1 MKISRDRLR
10 QIINEEVAMAKEFPP
25 VSESAIEALG
35 LDEESRLGTASSF
48 PPGADTDRDH
58 TTPQDLS
65 PEALDLSVELAQFGL
80 NGDTAQ
86 AIIKHLVDKGLL
98 NL

>member
-1 MKISRDRLR
+1 M
-10 QIINEEVAMAKEFPP
+10 IIIFQELENLETHKQA
-25 VSESAIEALG
+25 SQ
-35 LDEESRLGTASSF
+35 RLGTASSF

-58 TTPQDLS
+58 TAPQELS

-80 NGDTAQ
+80 DGDTAQ